1 MLNLKKILLFV
12 LLILSLGP
20 MSEAFGQDEMDA
32 ELLEEMAEQRKDY
45 QVILKNL
52 KAEEFL
58 NNPSIITLM
67 ESGDLDFEKIET
79 TITELRKEQSTKVYG
94 QIQPPSAIDLLR
106 GEAHQQVRQLLAPL
120 QNVTEANLKKN
131 LTVKLNEGRVKRFIE
146 NSDKFQ
152 NFLVKLLKS
161 EKALP
166 HFVLII
172 DQKNR
177 LYIYLLV
184 NIVLFVFMRL
194 ITMISN
200 RNAAKKKFY
209 KKSFFSSFFS
219 WWFKVFAMLGLR
231 IGIFIY
237 FFHKEVEPTWII
249 FQNTILI

>member
-1 MLNLKKILLFV
+1 MQQKLLQRLMLNLKKILLFV

-131 LTVKLNEGRVKRFIE
+131 
-146 NSDKFQ
+146 
-152 NFLVKLLKS
+152 
-161 EKALP
+161 
-166 HFVLII
+166 
-172 DQKNR
+172 
-177 LYIYLLV
+177 
-184 NIVLFVFMRL
+184 
-194 ITMISN
+194 
-200 RNAAKKKFY
+200 
-209 KKSFFSSFFS
+209 
-219 WWFKVFAMLGLR
+219 
-231 IGIFIY
+231 
-237 FFHKEVEPTWII
+237 
-249 FQNTILI
+249 